1 MESERGRLEGSWD
14 CRFGVDDFGAGKG
27 LGMIGIVSWE
37 RGVMWRFTGL
47 TMRESWSESA
57 RSDWK
62 LDRELPVSYFSKS
75 AMSAE
80 IGR

>member
-1 MESERGRLEGSWD
+1 
-14 CRFGVDDFGAGKG
+14 
-27 LGMIGIVSWE
+27 MIGIVSWE